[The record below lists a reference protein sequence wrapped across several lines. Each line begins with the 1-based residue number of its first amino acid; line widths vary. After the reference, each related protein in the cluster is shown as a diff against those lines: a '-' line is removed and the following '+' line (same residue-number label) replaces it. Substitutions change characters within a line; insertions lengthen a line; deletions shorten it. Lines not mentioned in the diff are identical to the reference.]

1 MGGKTMTPQ
10 ELLTAKNQDLIASLA
25 AMKRAA
31 ALARQQAIQ
40 TNTAIVILKDKQIIR
55 LTAEDIRKED
65 RARES
70 TGDNTVSQ

>member
-1 MGGKTMTPQ
+1 MTPQ
-10 ELLTAKNQDLIASLA
+10 ELNTAKNQDLIASLA

-40 TNTAIVILKDKQIIR
+40 TDTAIVILKDQKIVR

-65 RARES
+65 RTRES
-70 TGDNTVSQ
+70 NGRN

>member
-1 MGGKTMTPQ
+1 MTPQ
-10 ELLTAKNQDLIASLA
+10 ELNSAKNQDLIASLA

-40 TNTAIVILKDKQIIR
+40 TDTAIVILKDQKIVR

-65 RARES
+65 RPGEPAGR
-70 TGDNTVSQ
+70 N